1 MYMYVIFNNVVMC
14 IFPCTFLSSSEQQL
28 AEEKKKVVSLTGVMR
43 KPTKV
48 VLLKVR
54 VHVNDSFLNI
64 LF

>member
-1 MYMYVIFNNVVMC
+1 MLYMYMYVMFHNVVMLC

-28 AEEKKKVVSLTGVMR
+28 AEEKKKVSSLTGVMR

-54 VHVNDSFLNI
+54 VHVTE
-64 LF
+64 